1 MAHYAKISEEN
12 QVLQVLALDDK
23 DNTNDVNVEVE
34 SLGQQYLETH
44 NNWPAH
50 LWIKTSYNTYEN
62 THREG
67 GTPFRGNYATIGG
80 EWDSTNQIFWPEKP
94 FASWVK
100 DIPNA
105 KWKAPIDAPALTAE
119 QQAANDAETAA
130 WVYQW
135 NENDYQEDNTTGWD
149 LTDISI

>member
-23 DNTNDVNVEVE
+23 DNTNDDNIEVE
-34 SLGQQYLETH
+34 SLGQQYLETN

-50 LWIKTSYNTYEN
+50 LWIKTSYNTFEN
-62 THREG
+62 THRLG

-80 EWDSTNQIFWPEKP
+80 EWDNTNQIFWPIKP
-94 FASWVK
+94 FTSWVK

-130 WVYQW
+130 WVYVW
-135 NENDYQEDNTTGWD
+135 NEDDYQEDNTTGWD

>member
-23 DNTNDVNVEVE
+23 DNTNDANVEVE

-80 EWDSTNQIFWPEKP
+80 EWDNTNQIFWPEKP
-94 FASWVK
+94 FPSWEK
-100 DIPNA
+100 DISNA

-135 NENDYQEDNTTGWD
+135 NENAYQEDNTTGWD

>member
-23 DNTNDVNVEVE
+23 DNTNDANVEVE

-67 GTPFRGNYATIGG
+67 GTPFRGNYAL
-80 EWDSTNQIFWPEKP
+80 F
-94 FASWVK
+94 
-100 DIPNA
+100 
-105 KWKAPIDAPALTAE
+105 
-119 QQAANDAETAA
+119 
-130 WVYQW
+130 
-135 NENDYQEDNTTGWD
+135 
-149 LTDISI
+149 